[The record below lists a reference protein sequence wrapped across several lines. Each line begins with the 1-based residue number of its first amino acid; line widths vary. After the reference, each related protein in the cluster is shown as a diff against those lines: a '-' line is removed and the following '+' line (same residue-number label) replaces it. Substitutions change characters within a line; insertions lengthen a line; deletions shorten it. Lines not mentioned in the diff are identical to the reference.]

1 MTAKI
6 AFEDA
11 PVINIVSKLDLLKK
25 LGRPQMNLVDLEN
38 LSGLHY
44 MFWDFGDDDGDTPAK
59 AFDRKYGALTRSL
72 ADLIESY
79 MNFNG
84 YLLCDISCKELLVHI
99 IGQLDK
105 SNGYFN

>member
-1 MTAKI
+1 
-6 AFEDA
+6 
-11 PVINIVSKLDLLKK
+11 
-25 LGRPQMNLVDLEN
+25 MNLIDLEN

-44 MFWDFGDDDGDTPAK
+44 MYWDFGDDDGDTPAK

-79 MNFNG
+79 MNFSG

-99 IGQLDK
+99 IG
-105 SNGYFN
+105 